1 MLLRSTLPPRRGFPA
16 HCWANCVNL
25 KRIPTTKN
33 YSGLRLVSKFN
44 SCRFLRPDFFASCLS
59 RIAHGGELLR
69 GDIACHGQKN
79 VDVCNKYV
87 IGKFPRDLPANRH
100 RRRAPSPLPL
110 GTDLSLADEV
120 GWIQFFLHV
129 FSTCFVNKWPY
140 PVLHGTKP
148 RRYDFPIT

>member
-1 MLLRSTLPPRRGFPA
+1 MAENFCGVILHVTVRKMLTYAIIISF
-16 HCWANCVNL
+16 
-25 KRIPTTKN
+25 
-33 YSGLRLVSKFN
+33 
-44 SCRFLRPDFFASCLS
+44 
-59 RIAHGGELLR
+59 
-69 GDIACHGQKN
+69 
-79 VDVCNKYV
+79 
-87 IGKFPRDLPANRH
+87 GKFPRDLPANRH